1 MPRTKYLTTKVGRI
15 EIAVSSLASLS
26 KMFRGECR
34 TAKTFAEAIKVSPPT
49 AAARLGN
56 PQEMT
61 LEELITATVN
71 LGYTASLNV
80 QKDGTSIEIK
90 W

>member
-1 MPRTKYLTTKVGRI
+1 MARTNLAAKPNRI
-15 EIAVSSLASLS
+15 YKATSSLKVLS
-26 KMFRGECR
+26 NLFRGECR
-34 TAKTFAEAIKVSPPT
+34 TAKSFANALQVSAPT
-49 AAARLGN
+49 AAARLGS

-71 LGYTASLNV
+71 LGVTGNLSV
-80 QKDGTSIEIK
+80 CKDGTNVEIH